1 MGLWTEGLSKIEQAI
16 KSVSF
21 DKQLF
26 LMIKLSILN
35 KLLCFAKAEGLQAI
49 KNLYSISLHKRSLV
63 KLFRSERR
71 NMIGEGKAIVQQLSY
86 LQ

>member
-63 KLFRSERR
+63 IIKKKLQF
-71 NMIGEGKAIVQQLSY
+71 
-86 LQ
+86 